1 MRIILDEVKKE
12 GVLIK
17 KDGKEIARYTYK
29 NLIDDS
35 YTLDDFKKDL
45 EGFNET
51 LGMQE
56 EFDNIKEMSTSI
68 NIHNWE

>member
-1 MRIILDEVKKE
+1 MKIILDEVKKE

>member
-1 MRIILDEVKKE
+1 MKIILDEIKKE

-56 EFDNIKEMSTSI
+56 DFDNIKEMNTSI